1 MRCLARGICH
11 GIYASPEG
19 VLISWELFSVRTHL
33 WGLEPRTA
41 PEWGTWARSN
51 ERPVSFRTKG
61 RWRQAHR
68 AVGRLDTAHKQARA
82 IIATGWTPSEAVH
95 GFIRG
100 KSTKSAATV
109 HAGSSS
115 ALALDLEDFFGQ
127 VTFERVANTLRTNF
141 DERVCDWIEGAC
153 FREGAIPLGY
163 RTSPVL
169 SNLAFRKMDDE
180 IEDIANRHGVHYTRW
195 VDDLAFSG
203 AGVSDQL
210 LADIKGVLTSE
221 GWTVN
226 DRKTRFMRRSPYIL
240 GLYVGQD
247 VDMPRLPRRMKR
259 RLLIETYHFSR
270 LGFEHFSH
278 QGVMSPSRLFGRV
291 AYASVIEPELAK
303 LLNERV
309 SAGHRIGRPP
319 TTP

>member
-1 MRCLARGICH
+1 M
-11 GIYASPEG
+11 
-19 VLISWELFSVRTHL
+19 ISWELFSVRAQL
-33 WGLEPRTA
+33 WGLEPRSVA
-41 PEWGTWARSN
+41 EWGTWARSN
-51 ERPVSFRTKG
+51 ERSVSFRAKG

-82 IIATGWTPSEAVH
+82 ILATGWTPSEAVH
-95 GFIRG
+95 GFVRG
-100 KSTKSAATV
+100 KSTKSAASV
-109 HAGSSS
+109 HAGSRS

-127 VTFERVANTLRTNF
+127 VTFDRVADALRAQF

-169 SNLAFRKMDDE
+169 SNLAFHRMDDE
-180 IEDIANRHGVHYTRW
+180 IQDVADRYGVRYTRW
-195 VDDLAFSG
+195 VDDLTFSG
-203 AGVSDQL
+203 TGVSDQL
-210 LADIKGVLTSE
+210 LADIKGVLASG

-226 DRKTRFMRRSPYIL
+226 DRKTRFMRRSPYVL
-240 GLYVGQD
+240 GLYVGHD
-247 VDMPRLPRRMKR
+247 VDKPRLPRRMKQR
-259 RLLIETYHFSR
+259 ILIETYHFSR
-270 LGFEHFSH
+270 LGFEHFAH
-278 QGVMSPSRLFGRV
+278 EGVMSPSRLFGRV

-319 TTP
+319 TMP